1 MPSDEENVQKI
12 IDKLGGME
20 INDNVKE
27 LYVCF
32 NEIIKEALDLSQG
45 SPQDLPQGLP
55 QDLSQDLPRELRT
68 TDI

>member
-1 MPSDEENVQKI
+1 MPSDEENVRKI
-12 IDKLGGME
+12 IDKLGG
-20 INDNVKE
+20 IDVNDNVKE

-45 SPQDLPQGLP
+45 SPQGSPQGLP
-55 QDLSQDLPRELRT
+55 QDLAQGLSQKVRT

>member
-27 LYVCF
+27 LYMCF

-45 SPQDLPQGLP
+45 SPQDSSQDLPQGL
-55 QDLSQDLPRELRT
+55 QQKLRT